1 MICMNRLILCTLAV
15 FAFAATVIYF
25 DEVKVSDLDTSQAE
39 GQALQGYLMA
49 MPGVKTTTG

>member
-1 MICMNRLILCTLAV
+1 MNRLILCTLAV